1 MARGRPSEGEGHDDD
16 CQIGGD
22 DRRCQVPLEFDEFQ
36 VVFKEWIQGT
46 HTDDAVLARYGAA
59 TLEMLQ
65 AQRICQMEE
74 DEEVLGEREDGARD
88 EELATSQVP
97 TDDVQADSGLV
108 ADTMLDVVL
117 EGALVPMRDVD
128 EDEGEGCAGNGQGG
142 AEPVLGPGEPPSP
155 LAGPASS
162 SLSDAVSLGWLGELM
177 QLPNGDSVEGR
188 EQEGSS
194 RADERGLSKS
204 G

>member
-1 MARGRPSEGEGHDDD
+1 MVN
-16 CQIGGD
+16 
-22 DRRCQVPLEFDEFQ
+22 RRCQVPLEFDEFQ

-46 HTDDAVLARYGAA
+46 HTDEAVMANFGAA

-74 DEEVLGEREDGARD
+74 DDEVLGERDDGARD
-88 EELATSQVP
+88 DELVTSRVP
-97 TDDVQADSGLV
+97 TDVVQVDSGVV

-117 EGALVPMRDVD
+117 EGALVPMRDAVV
-128 EDEGEGCAGNGQGG
+128 DEGEGCEGNGQGG
-142 AEPVLGPGEPPSP
+142 AEPVPGPGAEPPSP
-155 LAGPASS
+155 LAGPTSS

-177 QLPNGDSVEGR
+177 QLPNGYSVEGR
-188 EQEGSS
+188 EQAGSS
-194 RADERGLSKS
+194 REDERGLSES